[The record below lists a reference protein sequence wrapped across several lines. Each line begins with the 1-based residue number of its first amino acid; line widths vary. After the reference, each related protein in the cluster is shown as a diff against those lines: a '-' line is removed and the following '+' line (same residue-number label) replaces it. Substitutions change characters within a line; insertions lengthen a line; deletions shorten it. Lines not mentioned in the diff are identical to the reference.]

1 MGIAYFRGYVT
12 LLTLTKK
19 SQVGKK
25 NKDKKKMQNYN
36 DLVVNTLI
44 ETSTSNVLKVVNYE
58 KTSENNKAKKVEE
71 FAFNICHVA
80 EQVYFAD
87 CEIKQYKGKDKK
99 AFKIAT
105 FEKYQIDGILSQVGK
120 NDVKALKIIGE
131 KAEEFFNEFQN
142 SETKANSIR
151 GFAKLV
157 KKENKEKTIQEKIEA
172 FIKSNTTKKA
182 DDNKLTIAEFT
193 AEFSQVAQ
201 KMLKEKNSNLVDF
214 LPKADDK
221 KASNG

>member
-1 MGIAYFRGYVT
+1 
-12 LLTLTKK
+12 
-19 SQVGKK
+19 
-25 NKDKKKMQNYN
+25 MQNYN

-44 ETSTSNVLKVVNYE
+44 ETSTSNVLKVVNYD
-58 KTSENNKAKKVEE
+58 KTAENNKAKKVEE

-80 EQVYFAD
+80 ENVYLAD
-87 CEIKQYKGKDKK
+87 CEIRVYKGKDKK

-105 FEKYQIDGILSQVGK
+105 FEKYKIDGILSQVGK

-131 KAEEFFNEFQN
+131 NAETFFNEFQN

-157 KKENKEKTIQEKIEA
+157 KKENEEKTLQQKIEA
-172 FIKSNTTKKA
+172 FIKSKTTKKA
-182 DDNKLTIAEFT
+182 DDGKRTIAEFT
-193 AEFSQVAQ
+193 KEFSGIAQ
-201 KMLKEKNSNLVDF
+201 KMLEEKNSNLVDF

>member
-1 MGIAYFRGYVT
+1 
-12 LLTLTKK
+12 
-19 SQVGKK
+19 
-25 NKDKKKMQNYN
+25 MQNYN

-44 ETSTSNVLKVVNYE
+44 ETSTTNVLKVVNYD
-58 KTSENNKAKKVEE
+58 KTAENNKAKKVEE

-80 EQVYFAD
+80 ENVYLAD
-87 CEIKQYKGKDKK
+87 CEIRVYKGKDKK

-105 FEKYQIDGILSQVGK
+105 FEKYQIDVILSQVGK
-120 NDVKALKIIGE
+120 NDVKALKTIGE
-131 KAEEFFNEFQN
+131 NAETFFNEFQN

-157 KKENKEKTIQEKIEA
+157 KKENEEKTLQQKIEA

-182 DDNKLTIAEFT
+182 DDGKMTIAEFT
-193 AEFSQVAQ
+193 KEFSGIAQ
-201 KMLKEKNSNLVDF
+201 KMLEEKNSNLVDF

>member
-1 MGIAYFRGYVT
+1 
-12 LLTLTKK
+12 
-19 SQVGKK
+19 
-25 NKDKKKMQNYN
+25 MQNYN
-36 DLVVNTLI
+36 DLIVNTLI
-44 ETSTSNVLKVVNYE
+44 ETSTANLLKVVSYE

-87 CEIKQYKGKDKK
+87 CEIKQFSGKDKK

-105 FEKYQIDGILSQVGK
+105 FEKYKIDGILSQVGK

-131 KAEEFFNEFQN
+131 NAETFFNEFQN

-157 KKENKEKTIQEKIEA
+157 KKDNKEKTLQEKIES
-172 FIKSNTTKKA
+172 FIKSNTTKKS
-182 DDNKLTIAEFT
+182 DDGKMTIAEFT
-193 AEFSQVAQ
+193 QEFSTVAQ
-201 KMLKEKNSNLVDF
+201 KMLKAQNSEIVDF
-214 LPKADDK
+214 LPKADDISK
-221 KASNG
+221 EITKVTDNFLNEVGKLDIAMNK

>member
-1 MGIAYFRGYVT
+1 
-12 LLTLTKK
+12 
-19 SQVGKK
+19 
-25 NKDKKKMQNYN
+25 MQNYN

-44 ETSTSNVLKVVNYE
+44 ETSTTNVLKVVNYD
-58 KTSENNKAKKVEE
+58 KTAENNKAKKVEE

-80 EQVYFAD
+80 ENVYLAD
-87 CEIKQYKGKDKK
+87 CEIRVYKGKDKK

-105 FEKYQIDGILSQVGK
+105 FEKYKIDGILSQVGK

-131 KAEEFFNEFQN
+131 NAETFFNEFQN

-157 KKENKEKTIQEKIEA
+157 KKENEEKTLQQKIEA

-182 DDNKLTIAEFT
+182 DDGKMTIAEFT
-193 AEFSQVAQ
+193 KEFSGIAQ
-201 KMLKEKNSNLVDF
+201 KMLEEKNSNLVDF

>member
-1 MGIAYFRGYVT
+1 
-12 LLTLTKK
+12 
-19 SQVGKK
+19 
-25 NKDKKKMQNYN
+25 MQNYN

-44 ETSTSNVLKVVNYE
+44 ETSTTNLLKVVNYD
-58 KTSENNKAKKVEE
+58 KTAENNKAKKVEE

-80 EQVYFAD
+80 EQVYYAD

-105 FEKYQIDGILSQVGK
+105 FEKYKIDVILSQVGK
-120 NDVKALKIIGE
+120 NDVKALKTIGE
-131 KAEEFFNEFQN
+131 NAEQFFNEFQN

-201 KMLKEKNSNLVDF
+201 KMLKEKNSNIVTF
-214 LPKADDK
+214 NEKSDDK

>member
-1 MGIAYFRGYVT
+1 LGK
-12 LLTLTKK
+12 TKR
-19 SQVGKK
+19 
-25 NKDKKKMQNYN
+25 KDKTMQNYN

-44 ETSTSNVLKVVNYE
+44 ETSTTNLLKVVSYE
-58 KTSENNKAKKVEE
+58 KTSENNKTKKVEE

-87 CEIKQYKGKDKK
+87 CEIKQYTGKDKK

-120 NDVKALKIIGE
+120 NDVKALKTIGE

-157 KKENKEKTIQEKIEA
+157 KKENEEKTIQQKIEA

-201 KMLKEKNSNLVDF
+201 KMLKEKNSNIVTFNDDISKDITKVTDKF
-214 LPKADDK
+214 LNEVGKLDQLAMNK
-221 KASNG
+221 